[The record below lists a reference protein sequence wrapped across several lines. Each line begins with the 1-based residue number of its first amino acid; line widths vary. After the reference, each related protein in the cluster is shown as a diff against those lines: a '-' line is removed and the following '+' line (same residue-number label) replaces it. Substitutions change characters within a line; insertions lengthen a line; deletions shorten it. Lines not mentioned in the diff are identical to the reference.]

1 MAVADV
7 NYGKPYETVGKSPH
21 RLDAKS
27 KATGR
32 AVFIEDM
39 RFHGM
44 LYGKVLLDENP
55 HPSPKEVRTAIAGN
69 LCRCTGY
76 KKIDEAILAVAG
88 TEPGH

>member
-1 MAVADV
+1 MAGAEV
-7 NYGKPYETVGKSPH
+7 NYVEQYESVGKSPH

-27 KATGR
+27 KAMGR

-44 LYGKVLLDENP
+44 LYGKVLLDENH
-55 HPSPKEVRTAIAGN
+55 HPSQTEVRTTIAGN

-76 KKIDEAILAVAG
+76 KKIEEAILAVASQSS
-88 TEPGH
+88 